1 MNETGINQNK
11 HPSKDIIA
19 SLGTVLLNKKIVLCI
34 TGSVAAYKAVDLAR
48 LLMRYGAEVY
58 PVMSD
63 TSSSKLIN
71 PELMKWA
78 TGNNVVTKLTGNLEH
93 ISLADYNTS
102 DLIIVY
108 PCTANTISKIANGID
123 DTSVTSI
130 LSVAVGAN
138 IPIIICPAMH
148 QSMFYNKLILANIDK
163 LKQVGIDILEPDIYE
178 GKAKVTAFESV
189 IALVIKK
196 LQPISQKSW
205 FEHKKVLVTAGG
217 TIEFIDPVRVISNLS
232 SGKTGISIARE
243 AKARGADVT
252 LVFGNGSSKFEEL
265 NDSRIINVNTSED
278 MLNTVRQLLSSSEY
292 DVGIFSAAVSDYTL
306 VDKSNIKLKS
316 DSPYLDLR
324 LSPTKKIID
333 EVRDLSNKMF
343 LVGFKAEYS
352 LPCSTLIERAYER
365 LIKSRCDM
373 MVANDIGRDG
383 SKIGSDK
390 IETYIVDFEKNVIHT
405 PIQDKPMFA
414 KCLLD
419 IIENRA
425 AKSKQLQ

>member
-1 MNETGINQNK
+1 
-11 HPSKDIIA
+11 
-19 SLGTVLLNKKIVLCI
+19 
-34 TGSVAAYKAVDLAR
+34 
-48 LLMRYGAEVY
+48 
-58 PVMSD
+58 
-63 TSSSKLIN
+63 
-71 PELMKWA
+71 
-78 TGNNVVTKLTGNLEH
+78 
-93 ISLADYNTS
+93 
-102 DLIIVY
+102 
-108 PCTANTISKIANGID
+108 
-123 DTSVTSI
+123 
-130 LSVAVGAN
+130 
-138 IPIIICPAMH
+138 MH

-278 MLNTVRQLLSSSEY
+278 MLNTVRQVLSSSEY

-306 VDKSNIKLKS
+306 ADRSNIKLKS

-343 LVGFKAEYS
+343 LVGFKAEYR
-352 LPCSTLIERAYER
+352 LPCSVLIERAYER
-365 LIKSRCDM
+365 LIKSRSDM

-390 IETYIVDFEKNVIHT
+390 IETYIVDVEKNVIHT

-425 AKSKQLQ
+425 SKSKQLQ

>member
-1 MNETGINQNK
+1 MNKIRINQNE

-19 SLGTVLLNKKIVLCI
+19 SLGTELLNKKIVLCI
-34 TGSVAAYKAVDLAR
+34 TGSVAAYKAIDLAR

-93 ISLADYNTS
+93 ISLADYDTS
-102 DLIIVY
+102 DLVIVY
-108 PCTANTISKIANGID
+108 PCTANTIGKMANGID

-163 LKQVGIDILEPDIYE
+163 LKQVGIDILEPNIGE
-178 GKAKVTAFESV
+178 GKAKAADSENVVAFT
-189 IALVIKK
+189 IKK
-196 LQPISQKSW
+196 LQPLSRKSW
-205 FEHKKVLVTAGG
+205 FNNKKVLVTAGG
-217 TIEFIDPVRVISNLS
+217 TIEYIDPVRVISNLS

-252 LVFGNGSSKFEEL
+252 LVFGHGSSKFEGF
-265 NDSRIINVNTSED
+265 NDARIINVNTSED
-278 MLNTVRQLLSSSEY
+278 MLNAVRQELSSSEY
-292 DVGIFSAAVSDYTL
+292 NVGIFAAAVSDYTL
-306 VDKSNIKLKS
+306 ADKSNIKLKS

-333 EVRDLSNKMF
+333 EVRDLSNRMF
-343 LVGFKAEYS
+343 LVGFKAECNI
-352 LPCSTLIERAYER
+352 PCSVLIERAYER
-365 LIKSRCDM
+365 LMNARCDM
-373 MVANDIGRDG
+373 VVANDVGRDG
-383 SKIGSDK
+383 SRIGSDM
-390 IETYIVDFEKNVIHT
+390 IETHIVDVEKNVIHT
-405 PIQDKPMFA
+405 PIQNKPMFA
-414 KCLLD
+414 KRLLD
-419 IIENRA
+419 IIEVQA
-425 AKSKQLQ
+425 TKPK

>member
-1 MNETGINQNK
+1 
-11 HPSKDIIA
+11 
-19 SLGTVLLNKKIVLCI
+19 
-34 TGSVAAYKAVDLAR
+34 
-48 LLMRYGAEVY
+48 
-58 PVMSD
+58 
-63 TSSSKLIN
+63 
-71 PELMKWA
+71 
-78 TGNNVVTKLTGNLEH
+78 
-93 ISLADYNTS
+93 
-102 DLIIVY
+102 
-108 PCTANTISKIANGID
+108 
-123 DTSVTSI
+123 
-130 LSVAVGAN
+130 
-138 IPIIICPAMH
+138 MH

-163 LKQVGIDILEPDIYE
+163 LKRVGIDILEPDIYE

-390 IETYIVDFEKNVIHT
+390 IETYIIDVEKNVIHT
-405 PIQDKPMFA
+405 PIQNKPMFA

-425 AKSKQLQ
+425 AESRQLQ

>member
-1 MNETGINQNK
+1 MNKIRINQNE

-19 SLGTVLLNKKIVLCI
+19 SLGTELLNKKIVLCI
-34 TGSVAAYKAVDLAR
+34 TGSVAAYKAIDLAR

-93 ISLADYNTS
+93 ISLADYDTS
-102 DLIIVY
+102 DLVIVY
-108 PCTANTISKIANGID
+108 PCTANTIGKMANGID

-163 LKQVGIDILEPDIYE
+163 LKQVGIDILEPNIGE
-178 GKAKVTAFESV
+178 GKAKVADSENVVAFT
-189 IALVIKK
+189 IKK
-196 LQPISQKSW
+196 LQPLSRKSW
-205 FEHKKVLVTAGG
+205 FNNKKVLVTAGG
-217 TIEFIDPVRVISNLS
+217 TIEYIDPVRVISNLS

-252 LVFGNGSSKFEEL
+252 LVFGHGSSKFEGF
-265 NDSRIINVNTSED
+265 NDARIINVNTSED
-278 MLNTVRQLLSSSEY
+278 MLNAVRQELSSSEY
-292 DVGIFSAAVSDYTL
+292 NVGIFAAAVSDYTL
-306 VDKSNIKLKS
+306 ADKSNIKLKS

-324 LSPTKKIID
+324 LSPTKKIIE
-333 EVRDLSNKMF
+333 EVRDLSNRMF
-343 LVGFKAEYS
+343 LVGFKAECNI
-352 LPCSTLIERAYER
+352 PCSVLIERAYER
-365 LIKSRCDM
+365 LMNARCDM
-373 MVANDIGRDG
+373 VVANDVGRDG
-383 SKIGSDK
+383 SRIGSDM
-390 IETYIVDFEKNVIHT
+390 IETHIVDVEKNVIHT
-405 PIQDKPMFA
+405 PIQNKPMFA
-414 KCLLD
+414 KRLLD
-419 IIENRA
+419 IIEVQA
-425 AKSKQLQ
+425 TKPK

>member
-1 MNETGINQNK
+1 MNKIRINQNE

-19 SLGTVLLNKKIVLCI
+19 SLGTELLNKKIVLCI

-93 ISLADYNTS
+93 ISLADYDTS
-102 DLIIVY
+102 DLVIVY
-108 PCTANTISKIANGID
+108 PCTANTIGKMANGID

-163 LKQVGIDILEPDIYE
+163 LKQVGIDILEPNIGE
-178 GKAKVTAFESV
+178 GKAKVADSENVVAFT
-189 IALVIKK
+189 IKK
-196 LQPISQKSW
+196 LQPLSRKSW
-205 FEHKKVLVTAGG
+205 FNNKKVLVTAGG
-217 TIEFIDPVRVISNLS
+217 TIEYIDPVRVISNLS

-252 LVFGNGSSKFEEL
+252 LVFGHGSSKFEGF
-265 NDSRIINVNTSED
+265 NDARIINVNTSED
-278 MLNTVRQLLSSSEY
+278 MLNAVRQELSSSEY
-292 DVGIFSAAVSDYTL
+292 NVGIFAAAVSDYTL
-306 VDKSNIKLKS
+306 ADKSNIKLKS

-333 EVRDLSNKMF
+333 EVRDLSNRMF
-343 LVGFKAEYS
+343 LVGFKAECNI
-352 LPCSTLIERAYER
+352 PCSVLIERAYER
-365 LIKSRCDM
+365 LMNARCDM
-373 MVANDIGRDG
+373 VVANDVGRDG
-383 SKIGSDK
+383 SRIGSDM
-390 IETYIVDFEKNVIHT
+390 IETYIVDVEKNVIHT
-405 PIQDKPMFA
+405 PIQNKPMFA
-414 KCLLD
+414 KRLLD
-419 IIENRA
+419 IIEVQA
-425 AKSKQLQ
+425 TKPK